1 MPEHVMGWRQRIPPN
16 RRGHAL
22 MGDKAWFNAN
32 LSEMRRLI
40 PFEEDSMFFLFT
52 TIGQRPGKGRMET
65 KAEGH
70 VFRPAIHDRGRHAET
85 DALHRK
91 RHVQPEIEGIDT
103 LRFLIRIQPEK
114 TGSIILR
121 RNSKHGAARKTM
133 LRTEERRGGKECV
146 STCRSGWS
154 P

>member
-1 MPEHVMGWRQRIPPN
+1 
-16 RRGHAL
+16 
-22 MGDKAWFNAN
+22 
-32 LSEMRRLI
+32 
-40 PFEEDSMFFLFT
+40 MFFLFT
-52 TIGQRPGKGRMET
+52 TIGHRPGKGRMET

-70 VFRPAIHDRGRHAET
+70 VFRPAIHDRGRHAKT

-91 RHVQPEIEGIDT
+91 RHVQPEIEGIYT

-133 LRTEERRGGKECV
+133 LRQRIYPTIEPKRTAERK
-146 STCRSGWS
+146 STRLNSS
-154 P
+154 H

>member
-1 MPEHVMGWRQRIPPN
+1 MRISDWSSDVCSSD
-16 RRGHAL
+16 L
-22 MGDKAWFNAN
+22 KAGFNAN
-32 LSEMRRLI
+32 LSERRRLI

-70 VFRPAIHDRGRHAET
+70 VFRPAIHDRGRHAKT

-91 RHVQPEIEGIDT
+91 RHVQPEIEGIYT
-103 LRFLIRIQPEK
+103 LSFLIRIQPEK

-121 RNSKHGAARKTM
+121 RNSKHGENGRASCRERVGQYGLIQGWA
-133 LRTEERRGGKECV
+133 EEVKNKKKK
-146 STCRSGWS
+146 
-154 P
+154 

>member
-1 MPEHVMGWRQRIPPN
+1 MIRRPP
-16 RRGHAL
+16 RSTRTDTL
-22 MGDKAWFNAN
+22 
-32 LSEMRRLI
+32 L
-40 PFEEDSMFFLFT
+40 PYTTLF
-52 TIGQRPGKGRMET
+52 RS
-65 KAEGH
+65 
-70 VFRPAIHDRGRHAET
+70 PAIHDRGRHAET

-133 LRTEERRGGKECV
+133 LRQRIFPTIEPIAIAPQPSDDRKKIGRAHV
-146 STCRSGWS
+146 
-154 P
+154 

>member
-1 MPEHVMGWRQRIPPN
+1 MRISDWSSDVCSSD
-16 RRGHAL
+16 L
-22 MGDKAWFNAN
+22 
-32 LSEMRRLI
+32 
-40 PFEEDSMFFLFT
+40 
-52 TIGQRPGKGRMET
+52 RMET

-70 VFRPAIHDRGRHAET
+70 VFRPAIHDRGRHAKT

-91 RHVQPEIEGIDT
+91 RHVQPEIEGIYT

-133 LRTEERRGGKECV
+133 LRQRIFPPIEQIGRAASRERVCHYV
-146 STCRSGWS
+146 
-154 P
+154 